1 MILSRELAESEEL
14 ARLAP
19 WAQLSSQSVGRAHPE
34 LPHPWRTHFQRDRA
48 RIIHSR
54 AFRRL
59 ESKTQVFLN
68 GSGDHLRTRLTHTM
82 EVASITRAIATALR
96 LNADLAETI
105 ALAHDLGHPPVGHAG
120 EEMLASLM
128 KDHGG
133 FEHNSQSLRI
143 VSLIESK
150 FPDIPGL
157 NLSWEVLEG
166 LRKHDRSLH
175 RPGSPSSP
183 PESFPQPS
191 LEAQIANLADEIAY
205 SSHDIEDGLDHGLI
219 SVQQLDS
226 LEIWQLASHKVLT
239 QFPTISG
246 ELAVRYTVRTL
257 IDWQV
262 EQLVSHTASRIAAA
276 NPASPDDVRRLPDRL
291 AASPP
296 DVRRMAADLRRFL
309 YANLYHHP
317 TVASLN
323 AKGCALIHTL
333 FNHFLTH
340 PDQLGPGAASRIPS
354 QGLHRTVCD
363 YLSGFT
369 DRFLADSAASLTT
382 SRPVGT
388 TGE

>member
-1 MILSRELAESEEL
+1 
-14 ARLAP
+14 
-19 WAQLSSQSVGRAHPE
+19 
-34 LPHPWRTHFQRDRA
+34 
-48 RIIHSR
+48 
-54 AFRRL
+54 
-59 ESKTQVFLN
+59 
-68 GSGDHLRTRLTHTM
+68 
-82 EVASITRAIATALR
+82 
-96 LNADLAETI
+96 
-105 ALAHDLGHPPVGHAG
+105 
-120 EEMLASLM
+120 MLASLM

-226 LEIWQLASHKVLT
+226 LEIWQLASHKVLA